1 MWITTDL
8 VETGIII
15 LIAAVSLIQVQ
26 FHQKVF
32 WLLENVLWK
41 KITKIRISLRLSFE
55 RSLYTAMLSF

>member
-32 WLLENVLWK
+32 GFGLVERALEKN
-41 KITKIRISLRLSFE
+41 
-55 RSLYTAMLSF
+55 Y